1 VLIVADDLAKVFG
14 RFAGFEVYRYMRPPS
29 PSPAQGEWPDRAGPQ
44 TNDAASREASS
55 STLDELMTAQQVAAL
70 LLLPISTVMDYA
82 RRGVLPSIKLGK
94 HRRFVR
100 SQVERAIVE
109 LARGSR

>member
-1 VLIVADDLAKVFG
+1 
-14 RFAGFEVYRYMRPPS
+14 
-29 PSPAQGEWPDRAGPQ
+29 
-44 TNDAASREASS
+44 
-55 STLDELMTAQQVAAL
+55 
-70 LLLPISTVMDYA
+70 MDYA

-100 SQVERAIVE
+100 SQVEDAIVE

>member
-1 VLIVADDLAKVFG
+1 
-14 RFAGFEVYRYMRPPS
+14 MRPPS
-29 PSPAQGEWPDRAGPQ
+29 PSPAQAGWPARDGHQ
-44 TNDAASREASS
+44 TNDDVGSEALPNA
-55 STLDELMTAQQVAAL
+55 LDELMTGQQVAAL

>member
-1 VLIVADDLAKVFG
+1 
-14 RFAGFEVYRYMRPPS
+14 MRPPAPTTAPRIHAAVDADVRTRDDATGETF
-29 PSPAQGEWPDRAGPQ
+29 PSA
-44 TNDAASREASS
+44 
-55 STLDELMTAQQVAAL
+55 LDELMTAQQVAML

-100 SQVERAIVE
+100 SQVEGTIEA
-109 LARGSR
+109 LARPSPRPSR